1 MEEISKENIAKDI
14 EEIRSSIK
22 NIIVNEGEKNEQTVE
37 EAVKERLAIKPYEFY
52 EKTYD
57 ELGLWAFEQDA
68 SIIEENMKKDIE
80 KKKRILSIIEGT
92 QTPREAYFNIMNHHS
107 LLFEGAYVQYAVNY
121 AIETVKKFLEDYQP
135 KMFEL
140 SLERYSEESFPSVLL
155 TIKNDYW
162 KYFSKIDG
170 RNMGGIILDAH
181 SKEEISLDSL
191 VEIKTEDYQKSKKNI
206 EYFLSTLEEIEK
218 ELEEASKWRLIKIK
232 SQIERVN
239 DALTKLNHQTAT
251 NNIVHWGERLE
262 KAYKRI
268 QTRPENEEEIMKK
281 EFRDILEFI
290 QTELGYPI
298 EIVL

>member
-1 MEEISKENIAKDI
+1 MEEINKENIAKDI
-14 EEIRSSIK
+14 EKIRSSIK
-22 NIIVNEGEKNEQTVE
+22 GIIVNEGEKNEQTVE

-68 SIIEENMKKDIE
+68 SMIEESMKKDIE

-92 QTPREAYFNIMNHHS
+92 QTPQEAYFNIMDHRS
-107 LLFEGAYVQYAVNY
+107 LLFESAYVQYAASY

-135 KMFEL
+135 EMFEL
-140 SLERYSEESFPSVLL
+140 SLERYSDESFPSVLL
-155 TIKNDYW
+155 TIKSDYW
-162 KYFSKIDG
+162 KYFSKIHG

-218 ELEEASKWRLIKIK
+218 ELEEASKWRLVK
-232 SQIERVN
+232 SQIERMN

-251 NNIVHWGERLE
+251 NNIAHWGERLE
-262 KAYKRI
+262 IAYKRI

-290 QTELGYPI
+290 QAELGYPI
-298 EIVL
+298 IIQY